1 MPKLPELIRPVFDPP
16 LVPVSGLR
24 FGCDPNLSTVSAPA
38 PAPAPAPL
46 LDPLAQAQHRHK
58 LLAGAAAARPPA
70 FPSPGAGAGAGAG
83 AGGAASPSLYEMAAL
98 TSELDTNLV
107 TTKVKEILL
116 QHNVG
121 QKVGT

>member
-1 MPKLPELIRPVFDPP
+1 MPNMPKLPELIRPVFDPP

-38 PAPAPAPL
+38 PAPL

-58 LLAGAAAARPPA
+58 LLAGAAAARPPG
-70 FPSPGAGAGAGAG
+70 FPGPGAG

-121 QKVGT
+121 QKVGTEL

>member
-1 MPKLPELIRPVFDPP
+1 MPNLPKLPELIRPVFDPP

-38 PAPAPAPL
+38 PAPAPL

-70 FPSPGAGAGAGAG
+70 FPSPGAGAGAG

>member
-1 MPKLPELIRPVFDPP
+1 MFDPP

-24 FGCDPNLSTVSAPA
+24 FGCDPNLSTVS
-38 PAPAPAPL
+38 APAPL

-58 LLAGAAAARPPA
+58 LLAGAAAARPPG
-70 FPSPGAGAGAGAG
+70 FPSPGAG

-121 QKVGT
+121 QKVGTEL

>member
-38 PAPAPAPL
+38 PAPAPL

-70 FPSPGAGAGAGAG
+70 FPSPGAGAG